1 MNSVTYDH
9 PDPSIYTVLT
19 CPSDEP
25 GVAVADFVI
34 FPPRWIVQ
42 ENTFRPPYFHRNC
55 ASEFMGMV
63 SAAVVV
69 HVCCVCTLL
78 VLLRLAV
85 FYLEL
90 RHIMHSAYSMPFRLY
105 SCKHMRHYGYSTLV
119 CYRIC

>member
-34 FPPRWIVQ
+34 FPRRWIVQ

-63 SAAVVV
+63 SASVLCVYIVSVTVNDYQHKASTVV
-69 HVCCVCTLL
+69 HT
-78 VLLRLAV
+78 
-85 FYLEL
+85 
-90 RHIMHSAYSMPFRLY
+90 
-105 SCKHMRHYGYSTLV
+105 
-119 CYRIC
+119 